1 MRSINLLALEN
12 INVCY
17 DEVAVIKNVQLNI
30 SEKEIVAILGAN
42 GAGKSTLLR
51 VISGLKKLA
60 TGKIRFLNERIDTIP
75 PYKIVER
82 GVIHVPEGRRIF
94 PSLTVLENLQLGAYT
109 PKAKLSKEKTLE
121 QIYELF
127 PVLRER
133 KNQLGG
139 TLSGG
144 EQQMLAIGRGLM
156 ALPQILMLDEPSLGL
171 APIMVKE
178 MFRVVNEIN
187 SRGTTVLLVEQNVFH
202 SLQIS
207 TRGYVLENGSIVFE
221 GKSAEL
227 LADEGVKRAYLGM

>member
-1 MRSINLLALEN
+1 LLSLKKV
-12 INVCY
+12 NVYY
-17 DEVAVIKNVQLNI
+17 DQVAVIKSVELYVND
-30 SEKEIVAILGAN
+30 KEIVAILGAN

-60 TGKIRFLNERIDTIP
+60 TGEIEFLNERIDTIAP
-75 PYKIVER
+75 HKIVEK
-82 GVIHVPEGRRIF
+82 GIIHVPEGRKIF

-109 PKAKLSKEKTLE
+109 PKAKSKREKTLQE
-121 QIYELF
+121 AFDLF
-127 PVLRER
+127 PVLKER

-144 EQQMLAIGRGLM
+144 EQQMLAIARGLM

-178 MFRVVNEIN
+178 MFRVVNDIN
-187 SRGTTVLLVEQNVFH
+187 SIGTTILLVEQNVFH

-207 TRGYVLENGSIVFE
+207 NRGYVIENGSIVFE
-221 GKSAEL
+221 GKSKAL
-227 LADEGVKRAYLGM
+227 LGDENVKKAYLGM

>member
-1 MRSINLLALEN
+1 LLSLKKV
-12 INVCY
+12 NVYY
-17 DEVAVIKNVQLNI
+17 DKVVVIKSVELYVND
-30 SEKEIVAILGAN
+30 KEIVAILGAN

-60 TGKIRFLNERIDTIP
+60 TGEIEFLNERIDTIAP
-75 PYKIVER
+75 HKIVEK
-82 GVIHVPEGRRIF
+82 GIIHVPEGRKIF

-109 PKAKLSKEKTLE
+109 PKAKPKREKTLQE
-121 QIYELF
+121 AFDLF
-127 PVLRER
+127 PVLKER

-144 EQQMLAIGRGLM
+144 EQQMLAIARGLM

-178 MFRVVNEIN
+178 MFRVVNDIN
-187 SRGTTVLLVEQNVFH
+187 SIGTTILLVEQNVFH

-207 TRGYVLENGSIVFE
+207 NRGYVLENGSIVLE
-221 GKSAEL
+221 GKSKAL
-227 LADEGVKRAYLGM
+227 LGDENVKKAYLGM

>member
-1 MRSINLLALEN
+1 MLSLKKV
-12 INVCY
+12 NVYY
-17 DEVAVIKNVQLNI
+17 DQVAVIKSVELYVND
-30 SEKEIVAILGAN
+30 KEIVAILGAN

-60 TGKIRFLNERIDTIP
+60 TGEIEFLNERIDTIAP
-75 PYKIVER
+75 HKIVEK
-82 GVIHVPEGRRIF
+82 GIIHVPEGRKIF

-109 PKAKLSKEKTLE
+109 PKAKSKREKTLQE
-121 QIYELF
+121 AFDLF
-127 PVLRER
+127 PVLKER

-144 EQQMLAIGRGLM
+144 EQQMLAIARGLM

-178 MFRVVNEIN
+178 MFRVVNDIN
-187 SRGTTVLLVEQNVFH
+187 SIGTTILLVEQNVFH

-207 TRGYVLENGSIVFE
+207 NRGYVIENGSIVFE
-221 GKSAEL
+221 GKSKAL
-227 LADEGVKRAYLGM
+227 LGDENVKKAYLGM